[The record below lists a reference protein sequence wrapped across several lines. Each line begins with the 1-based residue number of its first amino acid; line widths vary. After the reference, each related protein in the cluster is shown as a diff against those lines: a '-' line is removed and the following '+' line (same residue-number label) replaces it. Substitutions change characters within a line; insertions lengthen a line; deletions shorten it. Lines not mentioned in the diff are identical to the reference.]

1 MVPILIVLLCLLL
14 NAIMSCAEMAFVSVD
29 KKKIRNTS
37 LAGDSR
43 AAIIEKMQKVPERLL
58 SAIQIGITLV
68 GAISAAVSGAGA
80 EETIAPLLSASLGIS
95 DAWAE
100 MIAISFVVVPLT
112 FVSVVIGELVPKSIA
127 LRYSFPVIIKLAH
140 ALKLTE
146 KILSPL
152 IIPMEKVTKFILR
165 QMRLYISEIDAHH
178 ISDDVSLSGLKK
190 EHKQYILNLIDLE
203 SKVVKGVM
211 IPWNQVNHVLYE
223 AESDNVLKLILEHGR
238 TRLPVLANKE
248 VCGFLHAKEF
258 LHLFKSGGAENWVSF
273 IRPPRFVK
281 KEEKLLDVLKR
292 MQKDRIHLLI
302 VGDETNPEGI
312 ITLEDILEEVIGDI
326 IDEDEDGHVKFFLR
340 RSMITSKD

>member
-1 MVPILIVLLCLLL
+1 
-14 NAIMSCAEMAFVSVD
+14 MSCAEMAFVSVD
-29 KKKIRNTS
+29 KKKIRNAS
-37 LAGDSR
+37 LAGDPK

-58 SAIQIGITLV
+58 SGIQIGITLV
-68 GAISAAVSGAGA
+68 GAVSAAVSGAGA
-80 EETIAPLLSASLGIS
+80 EETISPWLVSIFDIRESL
-95 DAWAE
+95 AE
-100 MIAISFVVVPLT
+100 IIAISFVVVPLT

-127 LRYSFPVIIKLAH
+127 LRYSFPVIIKLAL

-165 QMRLYISEIDAHH
+165 RMRLYISEIDTNQ

-203 SKVVKGVM
+203 SKIVKGVM
-211 IPWNQVNHVLYE
+211 IPWDQVNHVRYE
-223 AESDNVLKLILEHGR
+223 VESEDVLKLILEHGR
-238 TRLPVLANKE
+238 TRLPVLANNE

-258 LHLFKSGGAENWVSF
+258 LNLFKGGGADNWVSF

-326 IDEDEDGHVKFFLR
+326 IDEDEDGQVKIYLR
-340 RSMITSKD
+340 RSVIINKD